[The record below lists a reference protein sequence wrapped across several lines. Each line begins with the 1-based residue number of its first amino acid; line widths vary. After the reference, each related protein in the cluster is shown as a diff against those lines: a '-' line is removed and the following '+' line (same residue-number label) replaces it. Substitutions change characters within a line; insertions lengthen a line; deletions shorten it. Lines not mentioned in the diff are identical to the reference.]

1 MSRIILGLVAI
12 LANAACVL
20 AQSPPAWKATGEGFV
35 LDSTHPVRPGDTRS
49 FDVRIRLTLD
59 ETTGEGEIALADK
72 DDAKSPPDLWY
83 WRRGRLFQSND
94 SEQDLPP
101 KGCVDLSPAAIAVL
115 HPGLLAAYLRER
127 PENTDAPTGPAGDN
141 TPRFVAVGDVLW
153 RVEPGPQAG
162 GASSGIGSLSRTV
175 HDDVQGTLLERI
187 RYEGRTVT
195 VTRATPLDHGPARVI
210 AKFEFDEPRPE
221 AKYRTPKGDPDRDA
235 AMVVPPEEFTFRD
248 LGGGLFACELARA
261 NARVFVV
268 EFDDGLLVFEGV
280 FSSRNAETLAAAVR
294 ERFRKPATHFAFS
307 HIHPQYLAGVRAWAS
322 EGVTVLVPPTSA
334 KAVADTLAASF
345 NLRPDAWSRKPGEP
359 RIEAVAERWTRE
371 DASASVVVINNPKS
385 DHTDEFFIVYMPRT
399 KTLLT
404 GDLLFYRPGQPLR
417 SRSLTLA
424 RYVKEIGL
432 EIDRCVTTWPLQWV
446 GKNELSGE
454 ELRAAAQAGEEAEA
468 ASPPKP

>member
-1 MSRIILGLVAI
+1 LSRGRDPALRVK
-12 LANAACVL
+12 
-20 AQSPPAWKATGEGFV
+20 PPAE
-35 LDSTHPVRPGDTRS
+35 
-49 FDVRIRLTLD
+49 
-59 ETTGEGEIALADK
+59 
-72 DDAKSPPDLWY
+72 
-83 WRRGRLFQSND
+83 
-94 SEQDLPP
+94 P
-101 KGCVDLSPAAIAVL
+101 K
-115 HPGLLAAYLRER
+115 R
-127 PENTDAPTGPAGDN
+127 
-141 TPRFVAVGDVLW
+141 
-153 RVEPGPQAG
+153 
-162 GASSGIGSLSRTV
+162 
-175 HDDVQGTLLERI
+175 
-187 RYEGRTVT
+187 
-195 VTRATPLDHGPARVI
+195 
-210 AKFEFDEPRPE
+210 
-221 AKYRTPKGDPDRDA
+221 
-235 AMVVPPEEFTFRD
+235 
-248 LGGGLFACELARA
+248 
-261 NARVFVV
+261 
-268 EFDDGLLVFEGV
+268 
-280 FSSRNAETLAAAVR
+280 
-294 ERFRKPATHFAFS
+294 
-307 HIHPQYLAGVRAWAS
+307 
-322 EGVTVLVPPTSA
+322 VTVLVPPTSA